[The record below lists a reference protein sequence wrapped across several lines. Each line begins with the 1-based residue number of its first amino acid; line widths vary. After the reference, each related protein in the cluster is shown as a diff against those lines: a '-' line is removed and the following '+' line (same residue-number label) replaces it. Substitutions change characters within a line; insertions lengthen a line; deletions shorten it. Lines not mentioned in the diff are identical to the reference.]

1 MNLILKSLNFSYEN
15 EEVLKDINFNFQSGV
30 LNIISGESGVGKTS
44 LLNLIAGL
52 ERPSSGSIV
61 LDNITQVDSNHFI
74 EPEKRNIGF
83 VFQDFALFPHMSIE
97 SNITFAGESDNKF
110 FNKLVR
116 HMSLADHLKKYPHE
130 ISGGQQQRV
139 SIARALFSKPKILLV
154 DEPVSN
160 QDKENKTE
168 IIKIISE
175 FIKNQNIICIIVSH
189 DEIHGMSNIE
199 TRHFVLS

>member
-1 MNLILKSLNFSYEN
+1 MNLILKSLNFSYEK
-15 EEVLKDINFNFQSGV
+15 EEVLKDINLNFQSGV
-30 LNIISGESGVGKTS
+30 LNIVSGESGVGKTS

-61 LDNITQVDSNHFI
+61 LDNITQADSNHFI

-83 VFQDFALFPHMSIE
+83 VFQDFALFPHMNIE

-110 FNKLVR
+110 FNRLVR
-116 HMSLADHLKKYPHE
+116 SMSLADHLKKYPHE

-154 DEPVSN
+154 DEPISN
-160 QDKENKTE
+160 QDKENKNE

>member
-1 MNLILKSLNFSYEN
+1 MNLILKSLNFSYGD

-30 LNIISGESGVGKTS
+30 LNIVSGESGVGKTS

-52 ERPSSGSIV
+52 ERPSSVSIV

-110 FNKLVR
+110 FNKLIKC
-116 HMSLADHLKKYPHE
+116 MSLGDHLKKYPHE

-154 DEPVSN
+154 DEPISN
-160 QDKENKTE
+160 QDKENKNE

-175 FIKNQNIICIIVSH
+175 FIKIQNIICIIVSH

>member
-1 MNLILKSLNFSYEN
+1 MNLILKSLNFSYED

-30 LNIISGESGVGKTS
+30 LNIVSGESGVGKTS

-61 LDNITQVDSNHFI
+61 LDNITQADSNHFI

-116 HMSLADHLKKYPHE
+116 RMSLADHLKKYPHE

-154 DEPVSN
+154 DEPISN
-160 QDKENKTE
+160 QDKENKNE

>member
-1 MNLILKSLNFSYEN
+1 MNLILKSLNFSYKK

-30 LNIISGESGVGKTS
+30 LNIVSGESGVGKTS

-61 LDNITQVDSNHFI
+61 LDNITQADSNHFI

-116 HMSLADHLKKYPHE
+116 RMSLADHLKKYPHE

-154 DEPVSN
+154 DEPISN
-160 QDKENKTE
+160 QDKENKNE

>member
-1 MNLILKSLNFSYEN
+1 MNLILKSLSFSYED
-15 EEVLKDINFNFQSGV
+15 EKVLKDINFNFQSGV
-30 LNIISGESGVGKTS
+30 LNIVSGESGVGKTS

-154 DEPVSN
+154 DEPISN
-160 QDKENKTE
+160 QDKENKNE

-189 DEIHGMSNIE
+189 DQIHGLSNIE

>member
-1 MNLILKSLNFSYEN
+1 MNLILKSLNFSYKK

-30 LNIISGESGVGKTS
+30 LNIVSGESGVGKTS

-61 LDNITQVDSNHFI
+61 LDNITQADSNHFI

-83 VFQDFALFPHMSIE
+83 VFQDFALFPHMNIE

-116 HMSLADHLKKYPHE
+116 RMSLADHLKKYPHE

-154 DEPVSN
+154 DEPISN
-160 QDKENKTE
+160 QDKENKNE

>member
-1 MNLILKSLNFSYEN
+1 MNLILKSLNFSYEK

-30 LNIISGESGVGKTS
+30 LNIVSGESGVGKTS

-61 LDNITQVDSNHFI
+61 LDDVTQVDSNHFI

-116 HMSLADHLKKYPHE
+116 RMSLADHLKKYPHE

-154 DEPVSN
+154 DEPISN
-160 QDKENKTE
+160 QDKENKNE

>member
-1 MNLILKSLNFSYEN
+1 MTLILKSLNFSYEK

-30 LNIISGESGVGKTS
+30 LNIVSGESGVGKTS

-61 LDNITQVDSNHFI
+61 LDNITQADSNHFI

-83 VFQDFALFPHMSIE
+83 VFQDFALFPHMNIE

-110 FNKLVR
+110 FNRLVR
-116 HMSLADHLKKYPHE
+116 SMSLADHLKKYPHE

-154 DEPVSN
+154 DEPISN
-160 QDKENKTE
+160 QDKENKNE

>member
-1 MNLILKSLNFSYEN
+1 MNLILKSLNFSYEK

-30 LNIISGESGVGKTS
+30 LNIVSGESGVGKTS

-61 LDNITQVDSNHFI
+61 LDNITQADSNHFI

-83 VFQDFALFPHMSIE
+83 VFQDFALFPHMNIE

-110 FNKLVR
+110 FNRLVR
-116 HMSLADHLKKYPHE
+116 RMSLADHLKKYPHE

-154 DEPVSN
+154 DEPISN
-160 QDKENKTE
+160 QDKENKNE

>member
-30 LNIISGESGVGKTS
+30 LNIVSGESGVGKTS

-61 LDNITQVDSNHFI
+61 LDNITQADSNHFI

-116 HMSLADHLKKYPHE
+116 RMSLADHLKKYPHE

-139 SIARALFSKPKILLV
+139 SIARALFSKPKILLI

>member
-1 MNLILKSLNFSYEN
+1 MNLILKSLSFSYED

-30 LNIISGESGVGKTS
+30 LNIVSGESGVGKTS

-61 LDNITQVDSNHFI
+61 LDNITQADSNHFI

-83 VFQDFALFPHMSIE
+83 VFQDFALFPHMNIE

-110 FNKLVR
+110 FNRLVR
-116 HMSLADHLKKYPHE
+116 SMSLADHLKKYPHE

-154 DEPVSN
+154 DEPISN
-160 QDKENKTE
+160 QDKENKNE

>member
-1 MNLILKSLNFSYEN
+1 MNLILKSLNFSYKK

-30 LNIISGESGVGKTS
+30 LNIVSGESGVGKTS

-61 LDNITQVDSNHFI
+61 LDNITQADSNHFI

-110 FNKLVR
+110 FNRLVR
-116 HMSLADHLKKYPHE
+116 SMSLADHLKKYPHE

-154 DEPVSN
+154 DEPISN
-160 QDKENKTE
+160 QDKENKNE

>member
-1 MNLILKSLNFSYEN
+1 MNLILKSLSFSYED

-30 LNIISGESGVGKTS
+30 LNIVSGESGVGKTS

-116 HMSLADHLKKYPHE
+116 RMSLADHLKKYPHE

-154 DEPVSN
+154 DEPISN
-160 QDKENKTE
+160 QDKENKNE

>member
-154 DEPVSN
+154 DEPISN
-160 QDKENKTE
+160 QDKENKNE

>member
-1 MNLILKSLNFSYEN
+1 MNLILKSLNFSYEK

-30 LNIISGESGVGKTS
+30 LNIVSGESGVGKTS

-61 LDNITQVDSNHFI
+61 LDNITQADSNHFI

-110 FNKLVR
+110 FNRLVR
-116 HMSLADHLKKYPHE
+116 RMSLADHLKKYPHE

-154 DEPVSN
+154 DEPISN
-160 QDKENKTE
+160 QDKENKNE

>member
-30 LNIISGESGVGKTS
+30 LNIVSGESGVGKTS

-61 LDNITQVDSNHFI
+61 LDNITQADSNHFI

-116 HMSLADHLKKYPHE
+116 RMSLADHLKKYPHE

-160 QDKENKTE
+160 QDKDNKTE

>member
-15 EEVLKDINFNFQSGV
+15 EEVLKDINLNFQSGV
-30 LNIISGESGVGKTS
+30 LNIVSGESGVGKTS

-61 LDNITQVDSNHFI
+61 LDNITQADSNHFI

-116 HMSLADHLKKYPHE
+116 RMSLADHLKKYPHE

-154 DEPVSN
+154 DEPISN
-160 QDKENKTE
+160 QDKENKNE

>member
-1 MNLILKSLNFSYEN
+1 MNLILKSLNFSYEK

-30 LNIISGESGVGKTS
+30 LNIVSGESGVGKTS

-61 LDNITQVDSNHFI
+61 LDNITQADSNHFI

-83 VFQDFALFPHMSIE
+83 VFQDFALFPHMNIE

-110 FNKLVR
+110 FNRLVR
-116 HMSLADHLKKYPHE
+116 SMSLADHLKKYPHE

-154 DEPVSN
+154 DEPISN
-160 QDKENKTE
+160 QDKENKNE

>member
-1 MNLILKSLNFSYEN
+1 MNLILKSLNFSYGK

-30 LNIISGESGVGKTS
+30 LNIVSGESGVGKTS

-61 LDNITQVDSNHFI
+61 LDNITQADSNHFI

-83 VFQDFALFPHMSIE
+83 VFQDFALFPHMNIE

-110 FNKLVR
+110 FNRLVR
-116 HMSLADHLKKYPHE
+116 RMSLADHLKKYPHE

-154 DEPVSN
+154 DEPISN
-160 QDKENKTE
+160 QDKENKNE

>member
-1 MNLILKSLNFSYEN
+1 MNLILKSLSFSYED

-30 LNIISGESGVGKTS
+30 LNIVSGESGVGKTS

-61 LDNITQVDSNHFI
+61 LDNITQANSNHFI

-83 VFQDFALFPHMSIE
+83 VFQDFALFPHMNIE

-110 FNKLVR
+110 FNRLVR
-116 HMSLADHLKKYPHE
+116 SMSLADHLKKYPHE

-154 DEPVSN
+154 DEPISN
-160 QDKENKTE
+160 QDKENKNE

>member
-30 LNIISGESGVGKTS
+30 LNIVSGESGVGKTS

-61 LDNITQVDSNHFI
+61 LDNITQADSNHFI

-110 FNKLVR
+110 FNKLVKC
-116 HMSLADHLKKYPHE
+116 MSLADHLKKYPHE

>member
-15 EEVLKDINFNFQSGV
+15 EEVLKDINLNFQSGV
-30 LNIISGESGVGKTS
+30 LNIVSGESGVGKTS

-61 LDNITQVDSNHFI
+61 LDNITQADSNHFI

-110 FNKLVR
+110 FNKLVSC
-116 HMSLADHLKKYPHE
+116 MSLADHLKKYPHE

-160 QDKENKTE
+160 QDKDNKTE

>member
-1 MNLILKSLNFSYEN
+1 MNLILKSLNFSYEK

-30 LNIISGESGVGKTS
+30 LNIVSGESGVGKTS

-61 LDNITQVDSNHFI
+61 LDNITQADSNHFI

-83 VFQDFALFPHMSIE
+83 VFQDFALFPHMNIE

-110 FNKLVR
+110 FNKLVSC
-116 HMSLADHLKKYPHE
+116 MSLADHLKKYPHE

-154 DEPVSN
+154 DEPISN
-160 QDKENKTE
+160 QDKENKNE

>member
-15 EEVLKDINFNFQSGV
+15 EEVLKDINLNFQSGV
-30 LNIISGESGVGKTS
+30 LNIVSGESGVGKTS

-61 LDNITQVDSNHFI
+61 LDNITQADSNHFI

-116 HMSLADHLKKYPHE
+116 RMSLADHLKKYPHE

-154 DEPVSN
+154 DEPISN

>member
-1 MNLILKSLNFSYEN
+1 MNLILKSLSFSYED

-30 LNIISGESGVGKTS
+30 LNIVSGESGVGKTS

-74 EPEKRNIGF
+74 EPEKRNVGF

-110 FNKLVR
+110 FNKLIKC
-116 HMSLADHLKKYPHE
+116 MSLADHLKKYPHE

-189 DEIHGMSNIE
+189 DQIHGLSNIE

>member
-1 MNLILKSLNFSYEN
+1 MSRGLGDVYKRQ
-15 EEVLKDINFNFQSGV
+15 VLKDINFNFQSGV
-30 LNIISGESGVGKTS
+30 LNIVSGESGVGKTS

-61 LDNITQVDSNHFI
+61 LDNITQANSNHFI

-83 VFQDFALFPHMSIE
+83 VFQDFALFPHMNIE

-110 FNKLVR
+110 FNRLVR
-116 HMSLADHLKKYPHE
+116 SMSLADHLKKYPHE

-154 DEPVSN
+154 DEPISN
-160 QDKENKTE
+160 QDKENKNE

>member
-15 EEVLKDINFNFQSGV
+15 EQVLKDINFNFQSGV
-30 LNIISGESGVGKTS
+30 LNIVSGESGVGKTS

-61 LDNITQVDSNHFI
+61 LDNITQADSNHFI

-110 FNKLVR
+110 FNRLVR
-116 HMSLADHLKKYPHE
+116 RMSLADHLKKYPHE

-154 DEPVSN
+154 DEPISN
-160 QDKENKTE
+160 QDKENKNE

>member
-1 MNLILKSLNFSYEN
+1 MNLILKSLNFSYEK

-30 LNIISGESGVGKTS
+30 LNIVSGESGVGKTS

-61 LDNITQVDSNHFI
+61 LDNITQADSNHFI

-83 VFQDFALFPHMSIE
+83 VFQDFALFPHMNIE

-110 FNKLVR
+110 FNKLIKC
-116 HMSLADHLKKYPHE
+116 MSLADHLKKYPHE

-154 DEPVSN
+154 EEPISN

>member
-30 LNIISGESGVGKTS
+30 LNIVSGESGVGKTS

-61 LDNITQVDSNHFI
+61 LDNITQADSNHFI

-83 VFQDFALFPHMSIE
+83 VFQDFALFPHMNIE

-116 HMSLADHLKKYPHE
+116 SMSLADHLKKYPHE

-154 DEPVSN
+154 DEPISN
-160 QDKENKTE
+160 QDKENKNE

>member
-1 MNLILKSLNFSYEN
+1 MNLILKSLNFSYKK

-30 LNIISGESGVGKTS
+30 LNIVSGESGVGKTS

-61 LDNITQVDSNHFI
+61 LDNITQADSNHFI

-83 VFQDFALFPHMSIE
+83 VFQDFALFPHMNIE

-110 FNKLVR
+110 FNRLVR
-116 HMSLADHLKKYPHE
+116 SMSLADHLKKYPHE

-154 DEPVSN
+154 DEPISN
-160 QDKENKTE
+160 QDKENKNE

-175 FIKNQNIICIIVSH
+175 FIKNQNIICIIISH

>member
-1 MNLILKSLNFSYEN
+1 MNLILKSLNFSYEK

-30 LNIISGESGVGKTS
+30 LNIVSGESGVGKTS

-61 LDNITQVDSNHFI
+61 LDNITQADSNHFI
-74 EPEKRNIGF
+74 EPEKRNVGF

-110 FNKLVR
+110 FNKLIKC
-116 HMSLADHLKKYPHE
+116 MSLGDHLKKYPHE

-139 SIARALFSKPKILLV
+139 SIARALFSKPKMLLV

-175 FIKNQNIICIIVSH
+175 FIENQNIICIIVSH

>member
-30 LNIISGESGVGKTS
+30 LNIVSGESGVGKTS

-61 LDNITQVDSNHFI
+61 LDNITQADSNHFI

-83 VFQDFALFPHMSIE
+83 VFQDFALFPHMNIE

-110 FNKLVR
+110 FNRLVR
-116 HMSLADHLKKYPHE
+116 RMSLADHLKKYPHE

-160 QDKENKTE
+160 QDKENKNE

>member
-1 MNLILKSLNFSYEN
+1 MNLILKSLNFSYEK

-30 LNIISGESGVGKTS
+30 LNIVSGESGVGKTS

-61 LDNITQVDSNHFI
+61 LDNITQADSNHFI

-110 FNKLVR
+110 FNKLVKR
-116 HMSLADHLKKYPHE
+116 MSLADHLKKYPHE

-154 DEPVSN
+154 DEPISN
-160 QDKENKTE
+160 QDKENKNE

>member
-30 LNIISGESGVGKTS
+30 LNIVSGESGVGKTS

-61 LDNITQVDSNHFI
+61 LDNITQADSNHFI

-97 SNITFAGESDNKF
+97 SNITFGGESDNKF
-110 FNKLVR
+110 FNKLIKC
-116 HMSLADHLKKYPHE
+116 MSLADHLKKYPHE

-154 DEPVSN
+154 DEPISN
-160 QDKENKTE
+160 QDKENKNE

-189 DEIHGMSNIE
+189 DQIHGLSNIE

>member
-1 MNLILKSLNFSYEN
+1 MNLILKSLNFSYKK
-15 EEVLKDINFNFQSGV
+15 EEVLKDINFNFESGV
-30 LNIISGESGVGKTS
+30 LNIVSGESGVGKTS

-61 LDNITQVDSNHFI
+61 LDNITQADSNHFI

-83 VFQDFALFPHMSIE
+83 VFQDFALFPHMNIE

-110 FNKLVR
+110 FNRLVR
-116 HMSLADHLKKYPHE
+116 RMSLADHLKKYPHE

-154 DEPVSN
+154 DEPISN
-160 QDKENKTE
+160 QDKENKNE

>member
-1 MNLILKSLNFSYEN
+1 MNLILKSLNFSYEK

-30 LNIISGESGVGKTS
+30 LNIVSGESGVGKTS

-61 LDNITQVDSNHFI
+61 LDNITQADSNHFI

-83 VFQDFALFPHMSIE
+83 VFQDFALFPHMNIE

-116 HMSLADHLKKYPHE
+116 RMSLADHLKKYPHE

-154 DEPVSN
+154 DEPISN
-160 QDKENKTE
+160 QDKENKNE

-199 TRHFVLS
+199 TRHFALS

>member
-1 MNLILKSLNFSYEN
+1 MNLILKSLNFSYKK

-30 LNIISGESGVGKTS
+30 LNIVSGESGVGKTS

-83 VFQDFALFPHMSIE
+83 VFQDFALFPHMNIE

-110 FNKLVR
+110 FNRLVR
-116 HMSLADHLKKYPHE
+116 SMSLADHLKKYPHE

-154 DEPVSN
+154 DEPISN
-160 QDKENKTE
+160 QDKENKNE

>member
-1 MNLILKSLNFSYEN
+1 MNLILKSLNFSYEK

-30 LNIISGESGVGKTS
+30 LNIVSGESGVGKTS

-61 LDNITQVDSNHFI
+61 LDNITQADSNHFI

-83 VFQDFALFPHMSIE
+83 VFQDFALFPHMNIE

-116 HMSLADHLKKYPHE
+116 RMSLADHLKKYPHE

-154 DEPVSN
+154 DEPISN
-160 QDKENKTE
+160 QDKENKNE

>member
-15 EEVLKDINFNFQSGV
+15 EEVLKDINLNFQSGV
-30 LNIISGESGVGKTS
+30 LNIVSGESGVGKTS

-61 LDNITQVDSNHFI
+61 LDNITQADSNHFI

-83 VFQDFALFPHMSIE
+83 VFQDFALFPHMNIE

-110 FNKLVR
+110 FNRLVR
-116 HMSLADHLKKYPHE
+116 RMSLADHLKKYPHE

-154 DEPVSN
+154 DEPISN
-160 QDKENKTE
+160 QDKENKNE
-168 IIKIISE
+168 IIKIIS
-175 FIKNQNIICIIVSH
+175 
-189 DEIHGMSNIE
+189 
-199 TRHFVLS
+199 

>member
-15 EEVLKDINFNFQSGV
+15 EEVLKDINLNFQSGV
-30 LNIISGESGVGKTS
+30 LNIVSGESGVGKTS

-61 LDNITQVDSNHFI
+61 LDNITQADSNHFI

-116 HMSLADHLKKYPHE
+116 RMSLADHLKKYPHE

-154 DEPVSN
+154 DEPISN
-160 QDKENKTE
+160 QDKENKNE

-189 DEIHGMSNIE
+189 DEIHGMSNVE